1 MKLGYQNED
10 LSGWKG
16 KWIFIGYRSSLRN
29 TYRRY
34 RKTFSLQK
42 KELKSATIRIT
53 AETRYLLWVNGQY
66 VTRGPAK
73 CYPWY
78 QAYDTL
84 DISAYLKPGKNS
96 IAVLVHIIG
105 KTTYSSIWRDKAGLL
120 VDGEI
125 KFKDGSGLR
134 VDTDSSWK
142 IIVDPA
148 RSSEG
153 QQLMLPLSFQE
164 IFDSRKDL
172 PGWTL
177 PDFDDSTWKK
187 PDIFGKIPIGTVPA
201 GTFPWSNMINR
212 EIPLLEEKITHFT
225 GTTCFFRGT
234 NDKDWQDNSK
244 LMNHL
249 EKEKRIKADASNIR
263 VEMNGQILS
272 SILVKPAGKNNFS
285 AVVLDLGKTSVGCPR
300 LKIKAAT
307 GGEVIDFYYATRHPD
322 DELFMTVT
330 QPNDA
335 KNKKKQKVK
344 KAPET
349 ETGHDGL
356 TDRYICK
363 AGEQDFE
370 TFLFKGYRYLMLVF
384 RNVVKP
390 LKIAEINNNFVA
402 YPVIHKGSF
411 ECSDE
416 TFNKIWKLCENGLRI
431 CMLDSYIDCPD
442 REQAQWMFD
451 GLIEGETNFF
461 SFGDKDLFRRLIRQC
476 AQNQTPEGLLY
487 AVFPVEHFVLIIVDF
502 NLHWLQAADRYY
514 YYTKDKTILAEIFP
528 VAEKNLAWF
537 EKLAGKE
544 KLLKNP
550 EGLWLWLDWSTLK
563 KSGTSA
569 TFNLQYM
576 RTLQAMQR
584 ICKLTGK
591 NAAPYKKQEAA
602 VKKALIRTFYDKKH
616 GVWYENY
623 NNGKLTQLSQHANA
637 LACLAGLPSG
647 KGSLEIL
654 KQSFLKESKKKPI
667 ASAGFSFYVLESLFK
682 LKEETKALDLIKEGW
697 GFMLKH
703 GATSTWET
711 FFSLTRGTVCHGW
724 STHPIALLSKNVLG
738 IKPVGPGW
746 ETFKFEPTKDLRIT
760 RAKGS
765 VPTPYGEITAEWQR
779 DANGKVVHSLNYP
792 KEIRLVKK

>member
-10 LSGWKG
+10 LSDWKG

-29 TYRRY
+29 AYRRY
-34 RKTFSLQK
+34 RKTFVLTK
-42 KELKSATIRIT
+42 KKIASATIRIT

-96 IAVLVHIIG
+96 LAVLMHIVG
-105 KTTYSSIWRDKAGLL
+105 KTTYSNVWRDKAGLL
-120 VDGEI
+120 FDGEI
-125 KFKDGSGLR
+125 KLEDGNGVR

-153 QQLMLPLSFQE
+153 QQLLLPLSFQE
-164 IFDSRKDL
+164 IFDGRKDL

-177 PDFDDSTWKK
+177 PDYNDSEWKK
-187 PDIFGKIPIGTVPA
+187 PDVFGTVPIGTVPA
-201 GTFPWSNMINR
+201 GTFPWSNMVNR

-225 GTTCFFRGT
+225 GAICFSRGT
-234 NDKDWQDNSK
+234 NAKDWEDNSK

-249 EKEKRIKADASNIR
+249 EEEKRIKAGESKIS
-263 VEMNGQILS
+263 VKMNGQTAA
-272 SILVKPAGKNNFS
+272 SIQVAPTGKNNFS
-285 AVVLDLGKTSVGCPR
+285 SVVLDLGKTSVGCPR
-300 LKIKAAT
+300 FKIKAAA

-322 DELFMTVT
+322 DALFMKIV
-330 QPNDA
+330 QPDA
-335 KNKKKQKVK
+335 TKNKSKKKVK
-344 KAPET
+344 KEPEDKN
-349 ETGHDGL
+349 GRDGL
-356 TDRYICK
+356 VDRYICRK
-363 AGEQDFE
+363 GEQDFE

-384 RNVVKP
+384 RNVIKP
-390 LKIAEINNNFVA
+390 LEIPEIENNFVA

-416 TFNKIWKLCENGLRI
+416 TFNKIWKLCEHGLRI

-461 SFGDKDLFRRLIRQC
+461 AFGDKDLFRRLVRQC
-476 AQNQTPEGLLY
+476 AQNQTPDGLLY
-487 AVFPVEHFVLIIVDF
+487 AVFPVEHFVLIVVDF

-514 YYTKDKTILAEIFP
+514 YYTKDKTILAEIYP
-528 VAEKNLAWF
+528 VAVKNLAWF
-537 EKLAGKE
+537 EKLAGE
-544 KLLKNP
+544 NNLLENP

-563 KSGTSA
+563 KTGTSA

-584 ICKLTGK
+584 VCKIVGQ
-591 NAAPYKKQEAA
+591 NAAPYKKKEIA
-602 VKKALIRTFYDKKH
+602 VKKALLKTFYDKKH
-616 GVWYENY
+616 GVWYENF
-623 NNGKLTQLSQHANA
+623 NNGKLTQPGQQANA
-637 LACLAGLPSG
+637 LACLAGLPAG

-654 KQSFLKESKKKPI
+654 KQSFLKESEKKPV
-667 ASAGFSFYVLESLFK
+667 ASPGFSFYILESLFK
-682 LKEETKALDLIKEGW
+682 LKEEARALDLIKEGW

-711 FFSLTRGTVCHGW
+711 FFALTRGTVCHGW
-724 STHPIALLSKNVLG
+724 STHPLALLSKHVLG
-738 IKPVGPGW
+738 IKPVDPGW
-746 ETFKFEPTKDLRIT
+746 KTFKFEPTKDKRIIN
-760 RAKGS
+760 AKGK
-765 VPTPYGEITAEWQR
+765 VPTPYGEISAEWQR
-779 DANGKVVHSLNYP
+779 DSKGKLVYSLNYP
-792 KEIRLVKK
+792 KEIKLIK

>member
-96 IAVLVHIIG
+96 IAVLVHVIG

-134 VDTDSSWK
+134 VDTDPSWK

-234 NDKDWQDNSK
+234 NDKNWQDNSK

-356 TDRYICK
+356 ADRYICK

-569 TFNLQYM
+569 RFNLQYM

>member
-96 IAVLVHIIG
+96 IAVLVHVIG

-134 VDTDSSWK
+134 VDTDPSWK

-234 NDKDWQDNSK
+234 NDKNWQDNSK

-356 TDRYICK
+356 ADRYICK

-602 VKKALIRTFYDKKH
+602 VKKALVRTFYDKKH